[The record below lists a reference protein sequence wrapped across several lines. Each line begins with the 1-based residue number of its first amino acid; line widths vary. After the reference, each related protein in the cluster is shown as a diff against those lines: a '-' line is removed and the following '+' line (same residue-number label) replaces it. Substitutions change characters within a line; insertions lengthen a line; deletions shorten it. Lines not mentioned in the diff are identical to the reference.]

1 MHPEVMRSFSS
12 SFLLFFYQVALGG
25 LFGLSAT
32 PFHELERAFYKSTAG
47 VLFVIAVLGFW
58 GKSQLYGQN
67 TVVANDFATVTEILF
82 HGLFVASFAAYMIS
96 LWGESQTF
104 RARSF
109 ASCLLC
115 GTAGLILSAHSFY
128 QAPFWSFETLVYP
141 VAFFLS
147 ALLLGTV
154 TVGMLLGH
162 WYLIDIGQSL
172 EPFIR
177 IYKFFVVVLIVQTTF
192 LLMSLIVLYTFGVSQ
207 TVMGLKRLWMDHHT
221 LFLTRVILGQIAP
234 LILSWMIWR
243 TLVIPNTMAATGLFY
258 IALLGVFVGEILGKQ
273 ILALTSLPF

>member
-1 MHPEVMRSFSS
+1 MHPKGMRSFSS

-25 LFGLSAT
+25 LFGLSST

-47 VLFVIAVLGFW
+47 VLFVIAALGFW
-58 GKSQLYGQN
+58 GKSHLYWQN
-67 TVVANDFATVTEILF
+67 TFVENNFATVAEILF
-82 HGLFVASFAAYMIS
+82 HGLFVLSFAAYVIS
-96 LWGESQTF
+96 LWRENQAF

-109 ASCLLC
+109 ASSLLC
-115 GTAGLILSAHSFY
+115 GTTGLILSARGFY
-128 QAPFWSFETLVYP
+128 QASFWSFETFVYP

-147 ALLLGTV
+147 ALLLGSV

-162 WYLIDIGQSL
+162 WYLIDTGQSL

-177 IYKFFVVVLIVQTTF
+177 IYKFFVVALIVQTTF
-192 LLMSLIVLYTFGVSQ
+192 LLISLMMFYNFGGPQSVIELQ
-207 TVMGLKRLWMDHHT
+207 RLWTDHHT
-221 LFLTRVILGQIAP
+221 LFLIRFILGQAAP

>member
-1 MHPEVMRSFSS
+1 MRGFSS

-47 VLFVIAVLGFW
+47 VLFVIAALGFW
-58 GKSQLYGQN
+58 GKSHLYWQN
-67 TVVANDFATVTEILF
+67 TLVDNNFAIVAEILF
-82 HGLFVASFAAYMIS
+82 HGFFVISFTAYMIS
-96 LWGESQTF
+96 LWGENQGF

-115 GTAGLILSAHSFY
+115 GTAGLIFSAHSFY
-128 QAPFWSFETLVYP
+128 QAPFWSFETFVYP

-162 WYLIDIGQSL
+162 WYLIDTGQSL

-177 IYKFFVVVLIVQTTF
+177 IYKFFVIVLIVQTTF
-192 LLMSLIVLYTFGVSQ
+192 LLISLIVFYNFGVSQ
-207 TVMGLKRLWMDHHT
+207 SVMEMQRLWTDHHT
-221 LFLTRVILGQIAP
+221 LFFIRVILGQAAP